1 MPRTVI
7 PLSISD
13 LSPFAK
19 SLRQALSTHDGLPS
33 HVELLNMLARAAG
46 FQNFQHLRADA
57 AAADKLVP
65 AADTGPPAD
74 PAAPADHAQVAK
86 AARYFDP
93 SGKMI
98 SWPSRF
104 AHQLLCLWVLWSRVP
119 ADTIYTERQFGDL
132 IDQWHAFG
140 DRAIIRRTMFEAGM
154 IHRTPDGR
162 QYRRIEQKPPAELS
176 PLLARLASRAA

>member
-1 MPRTVI
+1 MPRTAI

-19 SLRQALSTHDGLPS
+19 GLRQALLAHDGPPS

-57 AAADKLVP
+57 EAAERLVP
-65 AADTGPPAD
+65 AADPVP
-74 PAAPADHAQVAK
+74 PADHAQVAK
-86 AARYFDP
+86 VARYFDAT
-93 SGKMI
+93 GKMT
-98 SWPSRF
+98 SWPARF
-104 AHQLLCLWVLWSRVP
+104 GHQILSLWVLWSRIP
-119 ADTIYTERQFGDL
+119 ADTIYSERQFGDL
-132 IDQWHAFG
+132 VDQWHGFG

-176 PLLARLASRAA
+176 PLLAHLSSRAA